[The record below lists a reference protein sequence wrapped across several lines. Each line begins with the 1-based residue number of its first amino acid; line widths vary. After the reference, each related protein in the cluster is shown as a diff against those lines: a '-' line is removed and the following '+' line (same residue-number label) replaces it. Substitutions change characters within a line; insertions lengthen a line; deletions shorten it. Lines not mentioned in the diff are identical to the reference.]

1 MKFLISLI
9 SFFFIIACQEIK
21 NNKLSSKID
30 QGINKIETGS
40 SLKLCRVSE
49 GAADI
54 YCRFGPTYQWD
65 IAAGQAVV
73 ISSGGKVNSLEGDP
87 LTYRFDPEKKN
98 PEFYCIGDVS
108 YDWKSLISS
117 S

>member
-1 MKFLISLI
+1 M
-9 SFFFIIACQEIK
+9 
-21 NNKLSSKID
+21 
-30 QGINKIETGS
+30 T
-40 SLKLCRVSE
+40 
-49 GAADI
+49 
-54 YCRFGPTYQWD
+54 
-65 IAAGQAVV
+65 
-73 ISSGGKVNSLEGDP
+73 SSGGKVNSLEGDP